1 MNLEGKTAF
10 ITGGG
15 GGIGNGMAQAFAERG
30 MKLVLADIDPAR
42 ARDQATA
49 FGYDAIAVELDVT
62 SSASWAS
69 ARQVARDRFGSVGVL
84 CNNAGVSLQ
93 PEPPSQDAPDDF
105 ARVIELNTIGR
116 A

>member
-49 FGYDAIAVELDVT
+49 FGDDAIAVELDVP

-69 ARQVARDRFGSVGVL
+69 ARQVARDRFGSVHVL
-84 CNNAGVSLQ
+84 CTHPGVDLPPRPLP
-93 PEPPSQDAPDDF
+93 PETGEASC
-105 ARVIELNTIGR
+105 
-116 A
+116 